1 MLCQIILGQDITGLG
16 KTGTMTMVP
25 NGYFRNFLQPRGM
38 AFPATG
44 SYLK

>member
-1 MLCQIILGQDITGLG
+1 MQVVLGQEIAGLG
-16 KTGTMTMVP
+16 KAGTMTMVP
-25 NGYFRNFLQPRGM
+25 NGYFRNFLHPRGM